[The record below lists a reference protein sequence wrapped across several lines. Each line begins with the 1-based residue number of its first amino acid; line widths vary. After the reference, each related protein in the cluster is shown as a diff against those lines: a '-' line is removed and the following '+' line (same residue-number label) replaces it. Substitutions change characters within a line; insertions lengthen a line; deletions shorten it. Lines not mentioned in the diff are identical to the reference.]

1 MFLDSFDLG
10 YVPRMRE
17 RRAEPRRRV
26 MQDAELFISGDDI
39 TLPCFVLNISANG
52 AGIKCDLI
60 PRAGTK
66 VRLTMRDGYSFDAVT
81 AWYGRG
87 QLGLR
92 FTAPNDQ

>member
-1 MFLDSFDLG
+1 M
-10 YVPRMRE
+10 
-17 RRAEPRRRV
+17 
-26 MQDAELFISGDDI
+26 FISGDDI

-66 VRLTMRDGYSFDAVT
+66 VRLIMRDGYSFDAVT
-81 AWYGRG
+81 AWYGKG

-92 FTAPNDQ
+92 FTAPGGQ

>member
-10 YVPRMRE
+10 YAPRLRE
-17 RRAEPRRRV
+17 RRMKPRQRV

-39 TLPCFVLNISANG
+39 TLPCFVLNISADG
-52 AGIKCDLI
+52 AGIKCDLL

-66 VRLTMRDGYSFDAVT
+66 VRLIMQDGHIFDAVT

-87 QLGLR
+87 QLGLS
-92 FTAPNDQ
+92 FIGPDEQ